1 MRDFGTYSQKRK
13 AALRRR
19 NIVCILCALVTL
31 GAGWVLMRP
40 AITLS
45 DQPECGLEAHTHT
58 EECYTQQIGPAPLVC
73 TLEEHAH
80 NDDCYDAEGN
90 LLCQTQEHVH
100 SEGCYG
106 EPVSYPVLTCTIPEH
121 THTDDCCPIP
131 EPTPAYTLAPELCCG
146 MAEHTHGEGCYD
158 GEDLICTIPEHIH
171 TDICRVQQEPQQTE
185 ETEPLPPL
193 DGLRQRLGIETE
205 EDSAA
210 LDALLEQYGFSPE
223 EILEGLKEM
232 EADPEA
238 EKINSLEALQAL
250 LEAASAVETLET
262 EDGTLVPKTG
272 GGYIGTVTVGD
283 MTVAVDTASWQTGLD
298 GCKLS
303 VSTTETETVKM
314 DHGEVVVDKGIA
326 VKIVNVDGTDCTA
339 SVQCNGIT
347 ITATEAMTESASPKI
362 YHHENGELKK
372 YEPWQDV
379 SLSEDRKTLTT
390 GENFALPAEFLI
402 DHWEPLTETYLDWP
416 GASYSIG
423 YILRKYNVF
432 VQNDYTGSHVVGPVV
447 AGGTVT
453 LNGLGGL
460 SYGIQYGAPHGA
472 PSYIGNTKVNTIIT
486 AQPDLP
492 VYLGKEMH
500 PTGIYVNDGV
510 NGGRDT
516 ENYWFA
522 ERYVDF
528 AAAKAQI
535 LSEMQGISGTMA
547 ELGTGDKGKTLP
559 AGGCYEFPAGTFE
572 RGQDLNLL
580 NAAAGQ
586 DTTIILRGE
595 TVNIP
600 TVWLDGKQPDSIESG
615 QQSGIVFLCPE
626 AATVNGNAVTGH
638 IVAPYAHV
646 DLSGGYFNGCVIAD
660 SLTANSTEGH
670 MWAYSG
676 QRMPMTTNNLQAVKL
691 LNGKQ
696 ITDQTLPDT
705 TFTFDLYEKNGEGGW
720 SETPVQSVNNA
731 LSEVNFQE
739 IIYQSPGEYLYK
751 IQERNESATHPGI
764 MFDST
769 VYYAK
774 VTVTASGGSLL
785 AKAAYYSDEACQDQ
799 LPNAYSVTFNNRYGG
814 KLPDTGGSGMTVYIL
829 SGVFLMA
836 LALAGACI
844 SRKRRA
850 AVPLPRGGN
859 VINLRIFL

>member
-131 EPTPAYTLAPELCCG
+131 EPTPAYTVAPELCCG

-158 GEDLICTIPEHIH
+158 GEDLICTVPEHIH
-171 TDICRVQQEPQQTE
+171 TDICRVQQEPGQTE
-185 ETEPLPPL
+185 AAEQEPLTPL
-193 DGLRQRLGIETE
+193 EELRQRLGIETE

-238 EKINSLEALQAL
+238 ERIDSLAALQAL
-250 LEAASAVETLET
+250 LEASAAVETLET

-283 MTVAVDTASWQTGLD
+283 MTVTVDTASWQTGLD

-326 VKIVNVDGTDCTA
+326 VKIVNADGTDCTA

-347 ITATEAMTESASPKI
+347 ITATEAMTESASPEI
-362 YHHENGELKK
+362 YHHENGELKE
-372 YEPWQDV
+372 YERWQKV

-460 SYGIQYGAPHGA
+460 SYGNQYGAPHGV
-472 PSYIGNTKVNTIIT
+472 PSYIGTTDVNTIIT

-492 VYLGKEMH
+492 VYLGVGMC
-500 PTGIYVNDGV
+500 PTGIGVNDGS
-510 NGGRDT
+510 GQDT
-516 ENYWFA
+516 GNYWYA
-522 ERYVDF
+522 QQYVDF
-528 AAAKAQI
+528 TAAMRQI
-535 LSEMQGISGTMA
+535 RAEMAGITGTA
-547 ELGTGDKGKTLP
+547 GVLGEDNIGKTLT
-559 AGGCYEFPAGTFE
+559 AGGCYEFPAGAFA
-572 RGQDLNLL
+572 RGQNLNLL
-580 NAAAGQ
+580 NVAAGL

-615 QQSGIVFLCPE
+615 QQSGIVFLCPD
-626 AATVNGNAVTGH
+626 AATVNGTAVTGH

-660 SLTANSTEGH
+660 SLTAIRTEGH

-705 TFTFDLYEKNGEGGW
+705 TFTFDLYEKNGEGDW
-720 SETPVQSVNNA
+720 SVTPVQSVNNA
-731 LSEVNFQE
+731 LSEVNFKE

-785 AKAAYYSDEACQDQ
+785 AKATYYSDEACQDQ

-814 KLPDTGGSGMTVYIL
+814 KLPDTGGPGMTVYIL
-829 SGVFLMA
+829 PGVFLMA
-836 LALAGACI
+836 LALAGVCI

-850 AVPLPRGGN
+850 A
-859 VINLRIFL
+859 

>member
-100 SEGCYG
+100 SEDCYG

-131 EPTPAYTLAPELCCG
+131 EPTPAYTVAPELCCG

-171 TDICRVQQEPQQTE
+171 TDICRVKQEPGQTEEPQQTE

-238 EKINSLEALQAL
+238 ERIDSLAALQAL

-283 MTVAVDTASWQTGLD
+283 MTVTVDTASWQTGLD

-326 VKIVNVDGTDCTA
+326 VKIVNADGTDCTA

-347 ITATEAMTESASPKI
+347 ITATEAMTESASPEI

-372 YEPWQDV
+372 YEPWQKV
-379 SLSEDRKTLTT
+379 SLSEDRKMLTT
-390 GENFALPAEFLI
+390 GNNFGLPAEFLI

-432 VQNDYTGSHVVGPVV
+432 VENNYDGTHVVGPVV

-460 SYGIQYGAPHGA
+460 SSGNQYGAPHGA
-472 PSYIGNTKVNTIIT
+472 PSYIGTTNVNTIIT

-492 VYLGKEMH
+492 VYLGVGMY
-500 PTGIYVNDGV
+500 PTGIGVNDGS
-510 NGGRDT
+510 GQDT
-516 ENYWFA
+516 GNYWYA
-522 ERYVDF
+522 QQYVDF
-528 AAAKAQI
+528 TAAMRQI
-535 LSEMQGISGTMA
+535 RAEMAGITGTA
-547 ELGTGDKGKTLP
+547 GVLGEDNIGKTLT
-559 AGGCYEFPAGTFE
+559 AGGCYEFPAGAFA

-580 NAAAGQ
+580 NVTAGQ

-600 TVWLDGKQPDSIESG
+600 KVWLDGKQPDSIESG
-615 QQSGIVFLCPE
+615 RQSGIVFLCPD
-626 AATVNGNAVTGH
+626 AATVNGTAVTGH
-638 IVAPYAHV
+638 IVAPNAHV
-646 DLSGGYFNGCVIAD
+646 DLDGGYFNGCVIAK
-660 SLTANSTEGH
+660 SLKAAAEGH

-705 TFTFDLYEKNGEGGW
+705 TFTFDLYEKNAEGGW

-731 LSEVNFQE
+731 LSEVNFKT
-739 IIYQSPGEYLYK
+739 ITYQSAGEYIYR
-751 IQERNESATHPGI
+751 IQERNESASHPGI

-774 VTVTASGGSLL
+774 VTVTLSGATLL
-785 AKAAYYSDEACQDQ
+785 AKATYYSDEACQNQ

-814 KLPDTGGSGMTVYIL
+814 KLPDTGGPGMRVYIL
-829 SGVFLMA
+829 PGVFLMA
-836 LALAGACI
+836 LALAGVCI

-850 AVPLPRGGN
+850 A
-859 VINLRIFL
+859 

>member
-1 MRDFGTYSQKRK
+1 MRDFGAHVQKRR
-13 AALRRR
+13 AAFRRR

-171 TDICRVQQEPQQTE
+171 TDICLVQQEPGQTEEPQQTE

-238 EKINSLEALQAL
+238 ERIDSLEALQAL
-250 LEAASAVETLET
+250 LEAPAAVETLET

-283 MTVAVDTASWQTGLD
+283 MTVTVDTASWQTGLD

-326 VKIVNVDGTDCTA
+326 VKIVNADGTDCTA

-362 YHHENGELKK
+362 YHHENGELKE
-372 YEPWQDV
+372 YGSWQKV

-460 SYGIQYGAPHGA
+460 SSGNQYGAPHGA
-472 PSYIGNTKVNTIIT
+472 PSYIGTTNVNTIIT

-492 VYLGKEMH
+492 VYLGVGMY
-500 PTGIYVNDGV
+500 PTGIGVNDGS
-510 NGGRDT
+510 GQDT
-516 ENYWFA
+516 GNYWYA
-522 ERYVDF
+522 QQYVDF
-528 AAAKAQI
+528 TAAMRQI
-535 LSEMQGISGTMA
+535 RAEMAGITGTA
-547 ELGTGDKGKTLP
+547 GVLGEDNIGKTLN
-559 AGGCYEFPAGTFE
+559 AGGCYEFPAGAFG
-572 RGQDLNLL
+572 RGQNLNLL
-580 NAAAGQ
+580 NVAAGL

-600 TVWLDGKQPDSIESG
+600 KVWLDGKQPDSIESG
-615 QQSGIVFLCPE
+615 QQSGIVFLCPD
-626 AATVNGNAVTGH
+626 AVTVNGTAVTGH
-638 IVAPYAHV
+638 IVAPNAHV
-646 DLSGGYFNGCVIAD
+646 DLDGGYFNGCVIAK
-660 SLTANSTEGH
+660 SLKAAAEGH

-705 TFTFDLYEKNGEGGW
+705 TFTFDLYEKNAEGCW

-731 LSEVNFQE
+731 LSEVNFKT
-739 IIYQSPGEYLYK
+739 ITYQSAGEYIYR
-751 IQERNESATHPGI
+751 IQERNESASHPGI

-785 AKAAYYSDEACQDQ
+785 AKATYYSDEACQDQ

-814 KLPDTGGSGMTVYIL
+814 KLPDTGGPGMTVYL
-829 SGVFLMA
+829 LPGVFLMA
-836 LALAGACI
+836 LALAGVCI

-850 AVPLPRGGN
+850 A
-859 VINLRIFL
+859 

>member
-1 MRDFGTYSQKRK
+1 MRNFGAHVQKRR
-13 AALRRR
+13 AASRRR

-131 EPTPAYTLAPELCCG
+131 EPTPAYTVAPELCCG

-171 TDICRVQQEPQQTE
+171 TDICLVQQEPGQTEEPQQTE

-238 EKINSLEALQAL
+238 EKIDSLEALQAL
-250 LEAASAVETLET
+250 LEAAAAVETLET

-283 MTVAVDTASWQTGLD
+283 MTVTVDTASWQTGLD

-326 VKIVNVDGTDCTA
+326 VKIVNADGTDCTA

-362 YHHENGELKK
+362 YHHENGELKE
-372 YEPWQDV
+372 YGSWQKV

-460 SYGIQYGAPHGA
+460 SYGNQYGAPHGA
-472 PSYIGNTKVNTIIT
+472 PSYIGTTKVNTIIT
-486 AQPDLP
+486 AQPGLP
-492 VYLGKEMH
+492 VYLGKEMY
-500 PTGIYVNDGV
+500 PTGIYVNDG
-510 NGGRDT
+510 GGVGQDT
-516 ENYWFA
+516 ENYWYA
-522 ERYVDF
+522 EKYVDF

-535 LSEMQGISGTMA
+535 LSEMQGISGTTA
-547 ELGTGDKGKTLP
+547 KLGTDDKGKTLP

-580 NAAAGQ
+580 SAAAGQ

-660 SLTANSTEGH
+660 SLTAIGTEGH

-731 LSEVNFQE
+731 LSEVNFKE

-785 AKAAYYSDEACQDQ
+785 AKATYYSDEACQDQ

-814 KLPDTGGSGMTVYIL
+814 KLPDTGGPGMTVYL
-829 SGVFLMA
+829 LPGVFLMA

-850 AVPLPRGGN
+850 A
-859 VINLRIFL
+859 

>member
-90 LLCQTQEHVH
+90 LLCQKQEHIH

-131 EPTPAYTLAPELCCG
+131 EPTPAYTVAPELCCG

-171 TDICRVQQEPQQTE
+171 TDICLVQQEPGQTE
-185 ETEPLPPL
+185 AAEQEPLTPL
-193 DGLRQRLGIETE
+193 EELRQRLGIETE
-205 EDSAA
+205 EDAAA

-238 EKINSLEALQAL
+238 ERIDSLAALQAL
-250 LEAASAVETLET
+250 LEASAAVETLET

-283 MTVAVDTASWQTGLD
+283 MTVTVDTASWQTGLD

-326 VKIVNVDGTDCTA
+326 VKIVNADGTDCTA

-362 YHHENGELKK
+362 YHHENGELKE
-372 YEPWQDV
+372 YGRWQKV

-402 DHWEPLTETYLDWP
+402 DHWEPLKETYLDWP

-460 SYGIQYGAPHGA
+460 SYGNQYGAPHGA
-472 PSYIGNTKVNTIIT
+472 PSYIGTTNVNTIIT

-492 VYLGKEMH
+492 VYLGVGMY
-500 PTGIYVNDGV
+500 PTGIGVNDGS
-510 NGGRDT
+510 GQDT
-516 ENYWFA
+516 GNYWYA
-522 ERYVDF
+522 QQYVDF
-528 AAAKAQI
+528 TAAMRQI
-535 LSEMQGISGTMA
+535 RAEMAGITGTA
-547 ELGTGDKGKTLP
+547 GVLGEDNIGKTLN
-559 AGGCYEFPAGTFE
+559 AGGCYEFPAGAFA
-572 RGQDLNLL
+572 RGQNLNLL
-580 NAAAGQ
+580 SAAAGQ

-615 QQSGIVFLCPE
+615 QQSGIVFLCPD
-626 AATVNGNAVTGH
+626 AATVNGTAVTGH
-638 IVAPYAHV
+638 IVAPNAHV
-646 DLSGGYFNGCVIAD
+646 DLDGGYFNGCVIAK
-660 SLTANSTEGH
+660 SLKAAAEGH

-705 TFTFDLYEKNGEGGW
+705 TFTFDLYEKNAEGGW
-720 SETPVQSVNNA
+720 SEAPVQSVNNA

-785 AKAAYYSDEACQDQ
+785 AKATYYSDEACQDQ

-814 KLPDTGGSGMTVYIL
+814 KLPDTGGPGMTVYL
-829 SGVFLMA
+829 LPGVFLMA
-836 LALAGACI
+836 LALAGVCI

-850 AVPLPRGGN
+850 A
-859 VINLRIFL
+859 

>member
-1 MRDFGTYSQKRK
+1 MRDLETYSQKRK

-90 LLCQTQEHVH
+90 LLCQTQEHIH
-100 SEGCYG
+100 SEDCYG
-106 EPVSYPVLTCTIPEH
+106 EPVSYPVLTCTTPEH

-158 GEDLICTIPEHIH
+158 GEDLICTVPEHIH
-171 TDICRVQQEPQQTE
+171 TDICLAQQEPRQTEEPQQTE
-185 ETEPLPPL
+185 ETEPLTPL

-205 EDSAA
+205 ENAAA
-210 LDALLEQYGFSPE
+210 LDGLLERFGLTPE
-223 EILEGLKEM
+223 EILEGLAEM

-238 EKINSLEALQAL
+238 EKIDSLEALQAL
-250 LEAASAVETLET
+250 LEAAAAVETLET

-272 GGYIGTVTVGD
+272 GGYTGTVTVGD
-283 MTVAVDTASWQTGLD
+283 MTVTVDTASWQTGLD

-314 DHGEVVVDKGIA
+314 DYGEVVVDKGIA
-326 VKIVNVDGTDCTA
+326 VKIVNADGTDCTA

-362 YHHENGELKK
+362 YHHENGELKE
-372 YEPWQDV
+372 YGPWQNV

-390 GENFALPAEFLI
+390 GKNFALPAEFLI
-402 DHWEPLTETYLDWP
+402 DHWEPLTESYLDWP

-460 SYGIQYGAPHGA
+460 SYGNTYGAPHGA
-472 PSYIGNTKVNTIIT
+472 PSYIGTTNVNTIIT

-492 VYLGKEMH
+492 VYLGVGMY
-500 PTGIYVNDGV
+500 PTGIGVNDGS
-510 NGGRDT
+510 GQDT
-516 ENYWFA
+516 GNYWYA
-522 ERYVDF
+522 QQYVDF
-528 AAAKAQI
+528 TAAMSQI
-535 LSEMQGISGTMA
+535 RAEMAGITGIA
-547 ELGTGDKGKTLP
+547 GVLGEDNIGKTLN
-559 AGGCYEFPAGTFE
+559 AGGCYEFPAGAFA

-580 NAAAGQ
+580 NVAAGL

-595 TVNIP
+595 MVNIP
-600 TVWLDGKQPDSIESG
+600 KVWLDGKQPDSIESG
-615 QQSGIVFLCPE
+615 RQSGIVFLCPD
-626 AATVNGNAVTGH
+626 AATVNGTAVTGH
-638 IVAPYAHV
+638 IVAPNAHV
-646 DLSGGYFNGCVIAD
+646 DLDGGYFNGCVIAK
-660 SLTANSTEGH
+660 SLKAAAEGH

-696 ITDQTLPDT
+696 ITDQTLPNA

-720 SETPVQSVNNA
+720 SEAPVQSVNNA
-731 LSEVNFQE
+731 LSEVNFKE

-785 AKAAYYSDEACQDQ
+785 AKATYYSDEACQNQ

-814 KLPDTGGSGMTVYIL
+814 KLPDTGGIGTTAFYVLGSA
-829 SGVFLMA
+829 MA
-836 LALAGACI
+836 LGAVI
-844 SRKRRA
+844 LLVTKKRMA
-850 AVPLPRGGN
+850 A
-859 VINLRIFL
+859 

>member
-1 MRDFGTYSQKRK
+1 MREFGTYSQKRK

-100 SEGCYG
+100 SEDCYG

-131 EPTPAYTLAPELCCG
+131 EPTPAYTVAPELCCG

-171 TDICRVQQEPQQTE
+171 TDICRVKQEPGQTEEPQQTE

-238 EKINSLEALQAL
+238 ERIDSLAALQAL

-283 MTVAVDTASWQTGLD
+283 MTVTVDTASWQTGLD

-326 VKIVNVDGTDCTA
+326 VKIVNADGTDCTA

-372 YEPWQDV
+372 YEPWQNV
-379 SLSEDRKTLTT
+379 SLSEDRKMLTT
-390 GENFALPAEFLI
+390 GNNFGLPAEFLI

-432 VQNDYTGSHVVGPVV
+432 VENNYDGTHVVGPVV

-460 SYGIQYGAPHGA
+460 SSGNQYGAPHGA
-472 PSYIGNTKVNTIIT
+472 PSYIGTTNVNTIIT

-492 VYLGKEMH
+492 VYLGVGMY
-500 PTGIYVNDGV
+500 PTGIGVNDGS
-510 NGGRDT
+510 GQDT
-516 ENYWFA
+516 GNYWYA
-522 ERYVDF
+522 QQYVDF
-528 AAAKAQI
+528 TAAMRQI
-535 LSEMQGISGTMA
+535 RAEMAGITGTA
-547 ELGTGDKGKTLP
+547 GVLGEDNIGKTLT
-559 AGGCYEFPAGTFE
+559 AGGCYEFPAGAFA

-580 NAAAGQ
+580 NVTAGQ

-600 TVWLDGKQPDSIESG
+600 KVWLDGKQPDSIESG
-615 QQSGIVFLCPE
+615 RQSGIVFLCPD
-626 AATVNGNAVTGH
+626 AATVNGTAVTGH
-638 IVAPYAHV
+638 IVAPNAHV
-646 DLSGGYFNGCVIAD
+646 DLDGGYFNGCVIAK
-660 SLTANSTEGH
+660 SLKAAAEGH

-705 TFTFDLYEKNGEGGW
+705 TFTFDLYEKNAEGGW

-731 LSEVNFQE
+731 LSEVNFKT
-739 IIYQSPGEYLYK
+739 ITYQSAGEYIYR
-751 IQERNESATHPGI
+751 IQERNESASHPGI

-774 VTVTASGGSLL
+774 VTVTLSGATLL
-785 AKAAYYSDEACQDQ
+785 AKATYYSDEACQNQ

-814 KLPDTGGSGMTVYIL
+814 KLPDTGGPGMRVYIL
-829 SGVFLMA
+829 PGVFLMA
-836 LALAGACI
+836 LALAGVCI

-850 AVPLPRGGN
+850 A
-859 VINLRIFL
+859 